1 MRFIRP
7 IVFCLGVAALTS
19 GCGGSQPEAKEPA
32 STEEPAAKSEGE
44 SDIADSKAQEPGA
57 KETAKASKEAPADPE
72 PDLKRSLKDILTRED
87 VMFAFTFN
95 ASEPFQVAEKACVE
109 KAKDDMK
116 KKSECMSKAAS
127 KFESDLLSFEKD
139 DEDKYWYVTSRR
151 KGDKLTT
158 LHKIPVDFGE
168 EKGTSITIKPT
179 GRDKGTKP
187 IANPKEVTIDVPSE
201 SEIVLV
207 DPAHGKMVYQAKMG
221 MKGR

>member
-19 GCGGSQPEAKEPA
+19 GCGGSQPEAKEPEAA
-32 STEEPAAKSEGE
+32 SEAPAAKSDEKE
-44 SDIADSKAQEPGA
+44 DMSDSNAEA

-87 VMFAFTFN
+87 VMFAFSFN
-95 ASEPFQVAEKACVE
+95 ASEPYQVAEKACTE
-109 KAKDDMK
+109 KAKDDLK
-116 KKSECMSKAAS
+116 KKSECMSKASS
-127 KFESDLLSFEKD
+127 KFDADLLSFEKD
-139 DEDKYWYVTSRR
+139 ADDKYWYVTSHR

-158 LHKIPVDFGE
+158 LHKIPIDFGD

-179 GRDKGTKP
+179 GKDKGSKP
-187 IANPKEVTIDVPSE
+187 IGNPKEVTIDVPSE
-201 SEIVLV
+201 SEIVLT
-207 DPAHGKMVYQAKMG
+207 DPTHGKMVYQAKMG